1 MSEGKGK
8 MSSINGKTKQLA
20 ILGNPVSHSFSP
32 AMHNY
37 ISEKLGNNYVYTAL
51 EVAEGD
57 FDAAIEGVRTLGF
70 AGVNITSP
78 FKFKAVEKMDILS
91 ESAKKYGSVNTC
103 VNKNGVLYGYNTDAE
118 GFYRSLKREGIE
130 VCGKDILF
138 IGAGGV
144 TKPVMMYFAELGAK
158 SLSIVNRTKEKAQAI
173 ADSVAEHYNYNVE
186 IGINKPHYDIVIN
199 TTTVGMHPDINSCP
213 VTEMPYV
220 DEKTAVVDMIY
231 NPEKTLFLQMAQKRG
246 AKIINGLGMLIYQGL
261 IAYELFC
268 DTKLPDGIYDELLE
282 NVFNKKKNIVLTGFM
297 ASGKTTIGKLLA
309 QKLSMNFVD
318 TDELIEKQ
326 EGMSINEI
334 FEKFGEEHFRK
345 LEKEL
350 AKKLSCE
357 MSGSVIAT
365 GGGFVLNK
373 ENIDVLKNNSVVFN
387 LKTNPEII
395 KQRLADAKATRP
407 LLKGDELS
415 GILKRFSQREVFY
428 KNCDAEI
435 VLELG
440 KEPQFYADEI
450 IKAYKRK
457 GVKL

>member
-1 MSEGKGK
+1 MCEREIK
-8 MSSINGKTKQLA
+8 MSDINGKTKQLA

-37 ISEKLGNNYVYTAL
+37 ISKKLGNNYVYTAF
-51 EVAEGD
+51 EIADDD
-57 FDAAIEGVRTLGF
+57 FEKAIEGIRTLGF

-78 FKFKAVEKMDILS
+78 FKFRAVEKMDVLS
-91 ESAKKYGSVNTC
+91 ECAKKYGSVNTC

-118 GFYRSLKREGIE
+118 GFYLSLKREGVE
-130 VCGKDILF
+130 VADKDILF

-144 TKPVMMYFAELGAK
+144 TKPVMMYFAEFGAK
-158 SLSIVNRTKEKAQAI
+158 SLSIVNRTVEKAQAI
-173 ADSVAEHYNYNVE
+173 ADSVWEHYNYNVE

-199 TTTVGMHPDINSCP
+199 TTTVGMHPDTDRCP
-213 VTEMPYV
+213 VSDMPYV

-231 NPEKTLFLQMAQKRG
+231 NPEKTLFLQMAQKKG

-282 NVFNKKKNIVLTGFM
+282 NVFNGKKNIVLTGFM
-297 ASGKTTIGKLLA
+297 ASGKTTVGKLLSK
-309 QKLSMNFVD
+309 KLGMDFVD

-334 FEKFGEEHFRK
+334 FEKYGEEHFRC

-350 AKKLSCE
+350 AKKLSQNVT
-357 MSGSVIAT
+357 GTVIAT

-373 ENIDVLKNNSVVFN
+373 ENINELKKSGVVFN

-395 KQRLADAKATRP
+395 KERLNGAKDTRP
-407 LLKGDELS
+407 LLKNNEFS
-415 GILKRFSQREVFY
+415 GILKRFSDRENFY
-428 KNCDAEI
+428 KNCDEEI

-440 KEPQFYADEI
+440 KEPECYVDEI
-450 IKAYKRK
+450 IKR
-457 GVKL
+457 L